1 MDIDKLKALLNNGSI
16 TQEEYESMVRMYGL
30 QDEQKE
36 GEEDKKPE
44 QETNKEIDIEK
55 LVQQRVDKAI
65 AKLGKDKSDLQ
76 KQLDQL
82 KKEKMTDEERKQFE
96 LSEKEKLIADR
107 EKALLEKENRLYAI
121 KAIKEAGLDDGS
133 DKSLELVDF
142 VMDTDTEAIDNK
154 IKAFDALVKKFVKAE
169 VDKTFKTNGRT
180 PDKSTTSGNT
190 VNPYAKE
197 TFNFTQ
203 QMKLEAE
210 NPALAN
216 QLKSAAG
223 IN

>member
-16 TQEEYESMVRMYGL
+16 TQEEYKNMMNMYGL
-30 QDEQKE
+30 QDEHS
-36 GEEDKKPE
+36 EENENIKSDS
-44 QETNKEIDIEK
+44 NKEIDIEK

-76 KQLDQL
+76 KQLEQL

-154 IKAFDALVKKFVKAE
+154 IKAFDTLVKKFVKAE
-169 VDKTFKTNGRT
+169 VDKTFKANGRT
-180 PDKSTTSGNT
+180 PDKGTTNGNAI
-190 VNPYAKE
+190 NPYAKD
-197 TFNFTQ
+197 TFNLTE
-203 QMKLEAE
+203 QMKLELE